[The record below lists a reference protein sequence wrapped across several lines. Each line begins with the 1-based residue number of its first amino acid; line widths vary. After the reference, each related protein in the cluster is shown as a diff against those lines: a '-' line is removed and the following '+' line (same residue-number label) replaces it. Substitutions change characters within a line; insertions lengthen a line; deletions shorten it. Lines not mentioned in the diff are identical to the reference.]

1 MLRGSWDLV
10 TRVVNKVTM
19 VVVDIGA
26 ESWLHG
32 LRAIFSDWGFR
43 CVSRLGSGF
52 QASVWVLGRGFRVSV
67 QGAVADTTRQKL
79 NPKLLIPKP

>member
-32 LRAIFSDWGFR
+32 LRAIFSDWG
-43 CVSRLGSGF
+43 L
-52 QASVWVLGRGFRVSV
+52 SVC
-67 QGAVADTTRQKL
+67 
-79 NPKLLIPKP
+79 